1 MRSFYFQQDKHYKS
15 GFVLDDDNH
24 VVYKL
29 YDEDDDHFWSN
40 TFKDRPL
47 GSIKFS
53 RGHKTAFNDQVGL
66 FGRKGKRLTGWGNIL
81 DSDMAF
87 VLPGG
92 RKYEWCTEDYEV
104 FTLVDWCGV
113 KRDMW
118 ESRVHE
124 TLPEVAELRIRK
136 YEYTQLDFKVRD
148 IRLLEA
154 CIVTSLVL
162 EDLLKGHAVE

>member
-1 MRSFYFQQDKHYKS
+1 
-15 GFVLDDDNH
+15 
-24 VVYKL
+24 
-29 YDEDDDHFWSN
+29 
-40 TFKDRPL
+40 
-47 GSIKFS
+47 
-53 RGHKTAFNDQVGL
+53 
-66 FGRKGKRLTGWGNIL
+66 
-81 DSDMAF
+81 MAF

-118 ESRVHE
+118 ETHVYE

-136 YEYTQLDFKVRD
+136 DEYTQLDFQVRD

-154 CIVTSLVL
+154 CIVTLVL
-162 EDLLKGHAVE
+162 FALSMQQSYS